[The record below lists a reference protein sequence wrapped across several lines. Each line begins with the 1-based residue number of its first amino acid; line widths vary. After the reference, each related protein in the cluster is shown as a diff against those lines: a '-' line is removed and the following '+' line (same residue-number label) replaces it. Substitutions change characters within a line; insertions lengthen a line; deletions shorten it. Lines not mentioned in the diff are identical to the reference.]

1 LNSLNSPALIGK
13 SKDLSCVAKVSE
25 EEKPV
30 IEAEKMEFRVRW
42 KSDTGKCVDA
52 SPLVVIPAV
61 NKSSIT
67 VYIGSH
73 SHRMKAIDLYS
84 GKVKWEQILGDRIE
98 SSACLSKCGNFI
110 VVGKFLNLRFV
121 ELS

>member
-84 GKVKWEQILGDRIE
+84 GKVKWDFWEIE
-98 SSACLSKCGNFI
+98 LDPQHVYQSVGTLLSG
-110 VVGKFLNLRFV
+110 LL
-121 ELS
+121 